1 MIYFITYSEKYN
13 GIYSSQVID
22 VCKKLENISNQKVKL
37 LSLVSLRDFRS
48 ERKKIKTHYKNS
60 LVFPMF
66 PKIQFWKLN
75 IFTLIPI
82 FIFKKNNILISRNAI
97 ATNLG
102 FSLRKLGLVKRVV
115 FDARAAEFEQ
125 FKEYKIIDNKS
136 FVENFFNIEKKA
148 VISSDSRIV
157 VSNKLIKFWNN
168 KFNYNDKNHLIIPS
182 TLNTIHLSKSKIFAR
197 KKIGF
202 SDTDIIFVYSGS
214 SSKWQSFSKMF
225 LFVEKF
231 LLNNTKYKLL
241 ILSKETTKIKE
252 MIKKFPNQISVKW
265 LNTNDVI
272 PFLKICDYGLIIRDE
287 SITNQV
293 SSPVKFAEYL
303 YAGLKIIIS
312 SNIGDYSKFV
322 LDNDCGFLDN
332 QCKMNLK
339 KVTNKQKKFNS
350 ELALNYFSK
359 NSPNIENKY
368 KKLLKI

>member
-22 VCKKLENISNQKVKL
+22 VCKKLENISNYKVIL
-37 LSLVSLRDFRS
+37 LSLISLRGFRR

-75 IFTLIPI
+75 IFTLIPLL
-82 FIFKKNNILISRNAI
+82 IFKKNNILISRNAI
-97 ATNLG
+97 STNLG
-102 FSLRKLGLVKRVV
+102 FSLKKLGLVKTVV

-125 FKEYKIIDNKS
+125 FKEYEIVENKS
-136 FVENFFNIEKKA
+136 FIENFFEIEKKA
-148 VISSDSRIV
+148 VISSDLRIV
-157 VSNKLIKFWNN
+157 VSNKLIKLWNN
-168 KFNYNDKNHLIIPS
+168 KFNYNEENHIIIPS
-182 TLNTIHLSKSKIFAR
+182 TLNSTHLSTSKIFSR

-202 SDTDIIFVYSGS
+202 CDNDIIFVYSGS
-214 SSKWQSFSKMF
+214 SSRWQSFTKMF

-231 LLNNTKYKLL
+231 LLKNKKYKFL
-241 ILSKETTKIKE
+241 ILSKESEIINE
-252 MIKKFPNQISVKW
+252 MIKKFPDQIFVKW
-265 LNTNDVI
+265 LKPNDII
-272 PFLKICDYGLIIRDE
+272 PFLKICDYGLIIREE

-303 YAGLKIIIS
+303 YSGLKIIIS

-322 LDNDCGFLDN
+322 LDNNCGFIDS
-332 QCKMNLK
+332 QCRMNLK
-339 KVTNKQKKFNS
+339 KVTNIEKKFNS
-350 ELALNYFSK
+350 ELALINFSK
-359 NSPNIENKY
+359 NSPFIEKKY